1 MDVDAEASLLELSW
15 PPDATRALVLSGAA
29 LARVRKELASAD
41 ELRRL
46 QRNRLKN
53 VFEIGGFF
61 LIQKILL
68 FLKDGPILLEH
79 IVRIYSPFFLNF
91 TQSH

>member
-53 VFEIGGFF
+53 VFEIAIGH
-61 LIQKILL
+61 KVRMLL
-68 FLKDGPILLEH
+68 ARSLSL
-79 IVRIYSPFFLNF
+79 R
-91 TQSH
+91 